1 MRSDETELRVQVLDT
16 SVIVRVTTTTNTT
29 ERAELQ
35 QVIADSPVAITHVL
49 TEAYSTLTRLPQPFR
64 LSPRSCLTFLSAA
77 FHATPLAVSVSGQR
91 RVMELLAENGV
102 TGGAIYDC
110 LIAETARENGATL
123 VSLDQRALRNY
134 ALVGVEHQL
143 L

>member
-1 MRSDETELRVQVLDT
+1 MRVVDT
-16 SVIVRVTTTTNTT
+16 SVIVRVTTTTDVA
-29 ERAELQ
+29 ERARLQ
-35 QVIADSPVAITHVL
+35 QVIAECPAAITHVL

-64 LSPRSCLTFLSAA
+64 LSPKSCLAFLSAA
-77 FHATPLAVSVSGQR
+77 FHAPPLAVSVSGQLR
-91 RVMELLAENGV
+91 IMELLAENGV

-110 LIAETARENGATL
+110 LIAETAREHGATL

-134 ALVGVEHQL
+134 SLVAGDHQL

>member
-1 MRSDETELRVQVLDT
+1 MQVVDT
-16 SVIVRVTTTTNTT
+16 SVIVRVTTTTDAA
-29 ERAELQ
+29 ERAQLQ
-35 QVIADSPVAITHVL
+35 QVIAESPVAISHVL

-64 LSPRSCLTFLSAA
+64 LSPRSCFTFLSAA
-77 FHATPLAVSVSGQR
+77 FHATPIAVSVSGQL

-110 LIAETARENGATL
+110 LIAETAREHNATL

-134 ALVGVEHQL
+134 SLVGADHQL

>member
-1 MRSDETELRVQVLDT
+1 MKTDETELRVQVVDT
-16 SVIVRVTTTTNTT
+16 SVIVRVTTTKDAV
-29 ERAELQ
+29 ERAQLQ

-77 FHATPLAVSVSGQR
+77 FHATPLAVSVSGQL

-110 LIAETARENGATL
+110 LIAETAREHDATL
-123 VSLDQRALRNY
+123 VSLDQRAVRNY
-134 ALVGVEHQL
+134 SLVGVDQQL